1 MKTAT
6 LKQRFQHFYTY
17 PPYPNA
23 ATGRQILEKLL
34 NAAIIAASGLGIAA
48 IMLVILATH

>member
-6 LKQRFQHFYTY
+6 LKQRFKHFYTY

-34 NAAIIAASGLGIAA
+34 NAALMAASGLGLAA
-48 IMLVILATH
+48 ILLVMLAMN